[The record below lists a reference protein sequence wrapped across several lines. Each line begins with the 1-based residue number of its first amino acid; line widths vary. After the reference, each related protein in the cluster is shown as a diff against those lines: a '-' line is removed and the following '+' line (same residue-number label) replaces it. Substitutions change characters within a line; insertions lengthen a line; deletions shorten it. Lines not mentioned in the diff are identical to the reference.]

1 MQRPLP
7 DSIDVRPLHR
17 PTALLLAGAVLTGT
31 ACGPSGGGP
40 MVGPDPGSM
49 TASIPKDAID
59 LAMAPVTV
67 AAGQELTVCQTAR
80 FPLQAPIDVT
90 QISTR
95 QSLSHHVIFYKYMG
109 NSVPPVDKAPRACQP
124 LDLLDGGPF
133 KAPWFIGESTDPT
146 QNVLKLPPGVAYHIE
161 PTEYYMI
168 EAHIVNASPRNTDV
182 TINVYLTPAAPSSQV
197 QYADMLFYNN
207 TKGLSKAYDGR
218 SPGLPPNTKTTISP
232 SFGVVS
238 DSFKIFGLTTH
249 QHRFGTGVTVLKA
262 AGSQD
267 PGTPLFTNTDWQHPS
282 LFRLPDA
289 EPLTF
294 KSGEGLRWVCSY
306 DNTSSQYVRF
316 GPSGVTDEMC
326 IIWGYYYP
334 SAGFQPLWN

>member
-17 PTALLLAGAVLTGT
+17 PTALLLAGAVLTGS

-124 LDLLDGGPF
+124 LDLLDGVRNERTELEMVKTKPIPF
-133 KAPWFIGESTDPT
+133 
-146 QNVLKLPPGVAYHIE
+146 PPEPARWLGVNITRHQIARSE
-161 PTEYYMI
+161 
-168 EAHIVNASPRNTDV
+168 RRQGKRGLWL
-182 TINVYLTPAAPSSQV
+182 TIMDKT
-197 QYADMLFYNN
+197 
-207 TKGLSKAYDGR
+207 GLG
-218 SPGLPPNTKTTISP
+218 
-232 SFGVVS
+232 F
-238 DSFKIFGLTTH
+238 DS
-249 QHRFGTGVTVLKA
+249 
-262 AGSQD
+262 
-267 PGTPLFTNTDWQHPS
+267 
-282 LFRLPDA
+282 
-289 EPLTF
+289 
-294 KSGEGLRWVCSY
+294 
-306 DNTSSQYVRF
+306 
-316 GPSGVTDEMC
+316 
-326 IIWGYYYP
+326 
-334 SAGFQPLWN
+334 